1 MATISSLSGAQSGVQ
16 SGLQQLRLQQARR
29 NADQAE
35 QIARSLQAQAR
46 DAEQVASD
54 AESNARAVSG
64 QAAQAQTNAG
74 QARQGLA
81 VISTISQM
89 GSQISDALAL
99 ATEKSSTPE
108 STSPAAKQTAPV
120 INAQGE
126 LTGTVVNTT
135 A

>member
-1 MATISSLSGAQSGVQ
+1 MATVSSLSGAQSGAQ

-29 NADQAE
+29 TADQAE

-46 DAEQVASD
+46 DAEQVAGE
-54 AESNARAVSG
+54 AEANARSLSG
-64 QAAQAQTNAG
+64 QAAQAQANAG

-81 VISTISQM
+81 VIETINQL
-89 GSQISDALAL
+89 GSQLSGALGL
-99 ATEKSSTPE
+99 ATEKSRIPE
-108 STSPAAKQTAPV
+108 TAIPAAKQAAPV
-120 INAQGE
+120 VNAQGE